1 MTKTNEGDSQR
12 EDGTSPGRRFG
23 LPKLRLPGRLA
34 WVPRVAKVPDLP
46 KLPGAPG
53 LPSAPDSADVQ
64 AAARIASASVSNVL
78 GWALKG
84 SVDAAA
90 GLVRDFGSGEPM
102 LDAVDSQ
109 VEHVR
114 AAAWRGLG
122 IAETGEGGIPE
133 ALAPHSSS
141 YRDLRAQGDR
151 LIDSA
156 WDPRN
161 QPRGQHTAYA
171 HILQELVADEALI
184 LRFLRVAGS
193 QPAIDVRTKTMC
205 GIGSERIAG
214 GINMVASMAGCTWP
228 DRGEEYLA
236 NLNRLGLLRFS
247 KEPVDDYRRYA
258 LIEVQ
263 PEAMDA
269 IESVSK
275 ARTVYRS
282 IHLSLFGERF
292 CDVCFTCEGYDAG
305 GWDDADVRGD
315 VVRGRK
321 QKGAAKKHSGH

>member
-1 MTKTNEGDSQR
+1 MTQTNDGNNPR
-12 EDGTSPGRRFG
+12 EDETSRGRRFG
-23 LPKLRLPGRLA
+23 FPKLRLPGRLA
-34 WVPRVAKVPDLP
+34 WVPKVAKVPDLP

-53 LPSAPDSADVQ
+53 LPSTPDSADVQ
-64 AAARIASASVSNVL
+64 AAARIAGTSVSNVL

-90 GLVRDFGSGEPM
+90 GLVRDFGSGEPV

-122 IAETGEGGIPE
+122 ITETGEGGIPE

-141 YRDLRAQGDR
+141 YRDLRTQGDR

-161 QPRGQHTAYA
+161 QPRGQHPAYA
-171 HILQELVADEALI
+171 QILQELVADEALI
-184 LRFLRVAGS
+184 LRFLRVAEA
-193 QPAIDVRTKTMC
+193 QPAIDVRTKTMF
-205 GIGSERIAG
+205 GIGSERVVG

-269 IESVSK
+269 IESVRK

-292 CDVCFTCEGYDAG
+292 CDVCFTTEGYDAG

-321 QKGAAKKHSGH
+321 KKKSAKKHGH